1 MPKQKLFII
10 RIMSLTQKLTID
22 IRWRN
27 IEKTR
32 IKNKKNKKIEE
43 IDRFEYLLLLNDVF
57 EYLCAM
63 IIIILVSSIST
74 TVRGAKV

>member
-1 MPKQKLFII
+1 
-10 RIMSLTQKLTID
+10 MSLTQKLTID

-27 IEKTR
+27 IEKMR
-32 IKNKKNKKIEE
+32 IKNKKIEE
-43 IDRFEYLLLLNDVF
+43 IHRYEYLLLLNDVF

-74 TVRGAKV
+74 TVRGVKV